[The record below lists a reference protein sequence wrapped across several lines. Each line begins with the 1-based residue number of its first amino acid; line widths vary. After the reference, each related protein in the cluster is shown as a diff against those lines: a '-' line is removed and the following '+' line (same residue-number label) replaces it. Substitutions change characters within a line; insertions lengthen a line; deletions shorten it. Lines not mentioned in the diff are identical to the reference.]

1 MAGQTK
7 LPLRRAFLRFPT
19 LYFLSRRIGLCSG
32 RVDLWDGR
40 VGAIKKTDSS
50 SVGVRARNGFAG
62 AIAAHHPHIAP
73 AGRGSG
79 VPPERKLV
87 FVSLLSHGHSVP
99 HPCGDPPLQI
109 PGETSK
115 KGSHEV
121 L

>member
-62 AIAAHHPHIAP
+62 AIAPHHPHTAT

-79 VPPERKLV
+79 VPPEGKRSSARSFPRPFSPSSLRRSAAKNTGRNLQKR
-87 FVSLLSHGHSVP
+87 VS
-99 HPCGDPPLQI
+99 
-109 PGETSK
+109 
-115 KGSHEV
+115 
-121 L
+121 